1 MMDLFGPP
9 KTNGHAYL
17 KPVEDEF
24 RWIVGVFKGDGATQ
38 VIQRA
43 HKKELKT
50 FYPIRRNIRGE
61 YTPLWKAYLF
71 IQFVEGVSIEL
82 CRTTSDFIRII
93 SERDGDGLAMPVLV
107 RKDGINESMKLMTM
121 GKFDDVVFKRRTYG
135 KGSIVRVLEGNFID
149 TKVRLEMDVT
159 PDMPGG
165 TRVRVDVNGLKATIE
180 LFKLAL

>member
-1 MMDLFGPP
+1 MGRDLFAAPS
-9 KTNGHAYL
+9 NGHHFL
-17 KPVEDEF
+17 KPIDEF
-24 RWIVGVFKGDGATQ
+24 KWIVGVFKGDGATQ

-43 HKKELKT
+43 YKKELKT

-71 IQFVEGVSIEL
+71 IQFIEGVSIEL
-82 CRTTSDFIRII
+82 CRTTSDFIKVV
-93 SERDGDGLAMPVLV
+93 SERDEDGLLHPILV
-107 RKDGINESMKLMTM
+107 RKEAVNESMKLMTM
-121 GKFDDVVFKRRTYG
+121 GKFDDVVFKRRAYG

-159 PDMPGG
+159 PDMPGR
-165 TRVRVDVNGLKATIE
+165 TNVKVDINGLKATIE